1 MTIQTKKIGFT
12 IDIDTDEIAPASI
25 NVWIYQLLNRLGY
38 EHNIT
43 SITIDA
49 VTVPIANKQEM
60 YDLPIGEDQ
69 DLKADAIKKIGIVS
83 KTKTP

>member
-12 IDIDTDEIAPASI
+12 IDIDTKEIAPASV

-38 EHNIT
+38 EHTIT
-43 SITIDA
+43 SITVDD

-60 YDLPIGEDQ
+60 YDLPIGEDK
-69 DLKADAIKKIGIVS
+69 DLQANKK
-83 KTKTP
+83 TL